1 MSCELHMPLK
11 CKGDVDSHRI
21 IPTSGKNFQMEM
33 KSKTLLKIK
42 KKLSECPTTAAT
54 KTNPKKNKKNMQHA
68 AEGEGR

>member
-42 KKLSECPTTAAT
+42 KLSECPKTAAT
-54 KTNPKKNKKNMQHA
+54 KTNPKNKKNMQHA

>member
-42 KKLSECPTTAAT
+42 KKEKQSECPKTAAT
-54 KTNPKKNKKNMQHA
+54 KTNQKKNMQHA